1 MRLSIALGITLS
13 YYLVSAVSDDTGDK
27 TGSGILAVSSPAW
40 LAEFRGPSESAQGH
54 MFNVDDSIKS
64 SLLDTVNGLDLS
76 RYPQPSKRPPVDDPE
91 VKAVIDQLDWSKVPK
106 ISKRRLKGEGEL
118 DMQGYDTKMDPDCW
132 WSSTTCKEPR
142 LNYIP
147 EDVSFCSRAGDWGL
161 NYDDGPFRVW
171 SKDAAEQK
179 WQEPRLY
186 NYLAEQNNQKATL
199 FYIGSNVIS
208 FPEAAQRALQDGH
221 TICSHT
227 WSHPLMTTL
236 TNEEVVSEFYWT
248 QKAIK
253 EVLGITPKCWRPPFG
268 DVDDRVR
275 AIAWLMGMRTI
286 IWDRDTND
294 WGLASQSINATEVDG
309 YYKEWLDSRVDNQDN
324 EHGHITLQHESSRE
338 TVEMVEKWL
347 PKLQEQFNVMPIH
360 QCLNDP
366 YPYWEENW
374 VYPTIDN
381 PTPGKDQ
388 LQAASADK
396 KLDNNESSSVHQDHP
411 SDNHQEEQ
419 FSPSAANRYVPS
431 IVLLFFASLLTI
443 L

>member
-27 TGSGILAVSSPAW
+27 TGTGILAVSSPAW

-54 MFNVDDSIKS
+54 MFNVDDSIKT

-118 DMQGYDTKMDPDCW
+118 DMQGYDTKVDPDCW

-147 EDVSFCSRAGDWGL
+147 EDVSFCPRAGDWGL

-199 FYIGSNVIS
+199 FCKHKYVSWYLYLMLSYFIMHRYWFQCHLIS
-208 FPEAAQRALQDGH
+208 R
-221 TICSHT
+221 
-227 WSHPLMTTL
+227 
-236 TNEEVVSEFYWT
+236 
-248 QKAIK
+248 
-253 EVLGITPKCWRPPFG
+253 
-268 DVDDRVR
+268 
-275 AIAWLMGMRTI
+275 
-286 IWDRDTND
+286 
-294 WGLASQSINATEVDG
+294 
-309 YYKEWLDSRVDNQDN
+309 
-324 EHGHITLQHESSRE
+324 
-338 TVEMVEKWL
+338 
-347 PKLQEQFNVMPIH
+347 
-360 QCLNDP
+360 
-366 YPYWEENW
+366 
-374 VYPTIDN
+374 
-381 PTPGKDQ
+381 
-388 LQAASADK
+388 
-396 KLDNNESSSVHQDHP
+396 SSSTRITRWSYHLFAYMVTP
-411 SDNHQEEQ
+411 TYDN
-419 FSPSAANRYVPS
+419 A
-431 IVLLFFASLLTI
+431 
-443 L
+443 